1 MARLRV
7 PLGFACGVVVFWA
20 AQPTWPALAYGG
32 VVAACGEALRVWA
45 SGHLNKAREV
55 TSSGPYRWVAHPLY
69 VGSAV
74 MGAGLA
80 VASRSVI
87 AASIVVAY
95 LAVTLT
101 VAARSEE
108 ASLGEKFREEYAR
121 YRRGL
126 ASHDEGSD
134 RRFAIAQAL
143 ANREYRAV
151 AGLLAGWSLLALKL
165 LAR

>member
-1 MARLRV
+1 M
-7 PLGFACGVVVFWA
+7 
-20 AQPTWPALAYGG
+20 
-32 VVAACGEALRVWA
+32 AACGEALRVWA

-55 TSSGPYRWVAHPLY
+55 TRSGPYRWLAHPLY

-74 MGAGLA
+74 IGAGLA
-80 VASRSVI
+80 VASRSTI

-101 VAARSEE
+101 AAARSEE
-108 ASLGEKFREEYAR
+108 ATLGEKFGEEYAR

-126 ASHDEGSD
+126 ASPDAASD
-134 RRFAIAQAL
+134 RRFSIGRAL
-143 ANREYRAV
+143 ANREQRAV